1 MVSISE
7 LGKKIRLT
15 AYFKDKVNLKII
27 FKDIYNLFFSCLGL
41 ICSDVSL
48 KGHGC
53 CFGWLKKVVFF
64 FQVKL
69 QKKIGK
75 VSAKWL
81 PGQGSGLIK
90 QNDFGANQT

>member
-7 LGKKIRLT
+7 LGKKIRST
-15 AYFKDKVNLKII
+15 AYFKVIKKII

-41 ICSDVSL
+41 ICSNVSL
-48 KGHGC
+48 KGRGC